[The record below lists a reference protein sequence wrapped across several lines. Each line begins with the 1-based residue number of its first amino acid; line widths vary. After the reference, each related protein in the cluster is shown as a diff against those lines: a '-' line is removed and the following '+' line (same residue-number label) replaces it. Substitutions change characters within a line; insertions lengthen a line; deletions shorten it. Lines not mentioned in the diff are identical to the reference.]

1 MKSISLTLVLTL
13 TIVLTG
19 CSSKPRPRL
28 GSYATPDVSFH
39 DASNLGNHNFNSS
52 LGEAKGMVYTCSGGD
67 IDIAHLRIAADHAY
81 YLYNL
86 TRDGLA
92 KGKTQYTFN
101 LTIDPTRMRST
112 IEFPANFNSLSS
124 EMQQQLIDQASLELA
139 QYYTWYLTTWHE
151 IGTWYGRATFV
162 PGSEFHSA
170 FAWEDSY
177 SNLLGA
183 ILGARAIEGAG
194 TAPTKSEYN
203 KAMTTVLEAEL
214 TRLGAIPAKQA
225 RAASESMRGKWFTGR
240 VSVAVKMLMRNLDV
254 GTNDNCISPALIP
267 NACPTATPFC
277 LAVPNLAKTRAA
289 GFKVTLEV
297 LPDSLERSK
306 IMPIIYGKGNKGPI
320 YAETHLPIIAHRIA
334 DEAREK
340 GYSVI
345 E

>member
-1 MKSISLTLVLTL
+1 MKSMTLVLALMT
-13 TIVLTG
+13 VLLAS
-19 CSSKPRPRL
+19 CSKPRPRL
-28 GSYATPDVSFH
+28 GSYATPDVKFVSV
-39 DASNLGNHNFNSS
+39 SKLGNHNFSSS
-52 LGEAKGMVYTCSGGD
+52 LGENDGIVYTCSGGD
-67 IDIAHLRIAADHAY
+67 IDLMHLRIAADHAY

-101 LTIDPTRMRST
+101 LTVDPTRMRST
-112 IEFPANFNSLSS
+112 IEFPANFNSMSS
-124 EMQQQLIDQASLELA
+124 EMQQKLIDQASLELA

-151 IGTWYGRATFV
+151 IGTWYGRATFF

-170 FAWEDSY
+170 FSWEDSY

-183 ILGARAIEGAG
+183 LLGAKAVEAAG
-194 TAPTKSEYN
+194 PTPSTGKYN
-203 KAMTTVLEAEL
+203 KAMTSVLEAEL
-214 TRLGAIPAKQA
+214 IRLGAIPAKQA
-225 RAASESMRGKWFTGR
+225 KAASESMRGKWFTGR

-254 GTNDNCISPALIP
+254 GGPDNCVSPALIP
-267 NACPTATPFC
+267 SVCPSPLPYC
-277 LAVPNLAKTRAA
+277 LPVPNLAKTRAA

-320 YAETHLPIIAHRIA
+320 NPEIHLPIVAHRIA
-334 DEAREK
+334 NEAHEK